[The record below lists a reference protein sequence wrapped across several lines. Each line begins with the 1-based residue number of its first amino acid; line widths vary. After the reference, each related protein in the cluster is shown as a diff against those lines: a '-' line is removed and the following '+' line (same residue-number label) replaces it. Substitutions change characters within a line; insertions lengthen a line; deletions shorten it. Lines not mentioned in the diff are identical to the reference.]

1 MPFVYPDVDSLRKAD
16 GPPVPLAG
24 DGSCV
29 ALIKHYVPGL
39 KGVPTSAWRAGGN
52 VLELGIKVA
61 KGTAIATFVNGRY
74 PNSPHNNHA
83 AIVLR
88 VMPGGIWVVDQ
99 WKGKS
104 GITARLIRIPPPR
117 KQRNQDGSFMRPSD
131 NALAFY
137 VIER

>member
-1 MPFVYPDVDSLRKAD
+1 MPYVYEDVDSLKKTD
-16 GPPVPLAG
+16 GPPLPAVG

-39 KGVPTSAWRAGGN
+39 KDVPTSAWRAGGN
-52 VLELGIKVA
+52 VLELGAKVA

-74 PNSPHNNHA
+74 PSGRHGNHA

-88 VMPGGIWVVDQ
+88 VMPSGIWVVDQ
-99 WKGKS
+99 WKAKRIIS
-104 GITARLIRIPPPR
+104 ARLIRIPPPR
-117 KQRNQDGSFMRPSD
+117 KQRNLDGSFMRPSD

>member
-1 MPFVYPDVDSLRKAD
+1 MPFVYQEVDALDIIPAM
-16 GPPVPLAG
+16 PAVG

-52 VLELGIKVA
+52 VLTLGDKV
-61 KGTAIATFVNGRY
+61 KRGTAIATFVDGRY
-74 PNSPHNNHA
+74 PNAAHGNHA
-83 AIVLR
+83 AIVLK
-88 VMPGGIWVVDQ
+88 VMKSGFYVIDQ
-99 WKGKS
+99 WKDK
-104 GITARLIRIPPPR
+104 GIIQSRFIRIPPPQLQYNR
-117 KQRNQDGSFMRPSD
+117 DGSFRHPSD